1 MPINQPIITGNQA
14 DDSWKLEATNQLNN
28 EEVRVNA
35 LTTQVNNIQTTVD
48 APNEFIMNISLG
60 FLLQT
65 TTTSSAF
72 PLPFNA
78 ELTDWAVWFG
88 AVPATNIEFEV
99 VRNSNTNTG
108 SILTATN
115 LLGINSVLQATRLNL
130 EFSQFDT
137 VNLVARGQSAATRAA
152 GTLLFRRI

>member
-60 FLLQT
+60 FLTQST
-65 TTTSSAF
+65 TLSSSF

-78 ELTDWAVWFG
+78 ELTDWSIWF
-88 AVPATNIEFEV
+88 VCSTYYKY
-99 VRNSNTNTG
+99 
-108 SILTATN
+108 
-115 LLGINSVLQATRLNL
+115 
-130 EFSQFDT
+130 
-137 VNLVARGQSAATRAA
+137 
-152 GTLLFRRI
+152 RI

>member
-60 FLLQT
+60 FLTQST
-65 TTTSSAF
+65 TLSSSF

-78 ELTDWAVWFG
+78 ELTDWSIWFG
-88 AVPATNIEFEV
+88 AVPTTSIEFEV
-99 VRNSNTNTG
+99 IRNTNVNTG
-108 SILTATN
+108 LILTATTQF
-115 LLGINSVLQATRLNL
+115 GINSVLSDTRLT
-130 EFSQFDT
+130 ESFPQFST
-137 VNLVARGQSAATRAA
+137 VNLIARGSSPATRAA